1 MTHYSKKPKRIKYV
15 KVYGFMSFERI
26 LSDKYGK
33 TLLHITNKTGPDT
46 AKFASKRVVQKTAE
60 ATGEL
65 IGNIIVEKT
74 PKPKSVPDENSKN
87 VEEKAIPSG
96 KRKKLNEIR
105 QVL

>member
-1 MTHYSKKPKRIKYV
+1 MLQDSTTKTGLDAAKTNSKKE
-15 KVYGFMSFERI
+15 VY
-26 LSDKYGK
+26 
-33 TLLHITNKTGPDT
+33 
-46 AKFASKRVVQKTAE
+46 KTAE

>member
-15 KVYGFMSFERI
+15 KIYGFMSFERI

-65 IGNIIVEKT
+65 IGNKIADKIV
-74 PKPKSVPDENSKN
+74 KSLPEVDANSRN
-87 VEEKAIPSG
+87 VEEIAILPE
-96 KRKKLNEIR
+96 KR
-105 QVL
+105 Q